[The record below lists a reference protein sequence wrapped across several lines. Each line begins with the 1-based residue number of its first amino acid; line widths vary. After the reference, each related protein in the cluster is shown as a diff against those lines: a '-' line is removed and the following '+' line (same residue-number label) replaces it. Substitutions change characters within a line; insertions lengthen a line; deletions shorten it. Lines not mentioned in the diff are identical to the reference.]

1 MLFLVCLFYAMEDEL
16 IVLVASLCL
25 CVCVCVTIQDE

>member
-16 IVLVASLCL
+16 IVLVAALCL
-25 CVCVCVTIQDE
+25 YVCVAIQDD